1 MKKRSLRIYAPE
13 LGVRCGGPGGAPHNG
28 HLQTGRHLY
37 EGDSDTVLLV
47 VSLALIV
54 AGLGVQIKFLRCPRL
69 RRVPLFPV
77 EVDRILPPLR
87 HKSGLGRNR
96 IKQSAR

>member
-1 MKKRSLRIYAPE
+1 MKKRSLRWYMR
-13 LGVRCGGPGGAPHNG
+13 LGWGFVAAGLAVLLITAICKQGGIFMK
-28 HLQTGRHLY
+28 
-37 EGDSDTVLLV
+37 GDSDTVLLV
-47 VSLALIV
+47 VSPPLS
-54 AGLGVQIKFLRCPRL
+54 RL

-87 HKSGLGRNR
+87 HKSGLGRER